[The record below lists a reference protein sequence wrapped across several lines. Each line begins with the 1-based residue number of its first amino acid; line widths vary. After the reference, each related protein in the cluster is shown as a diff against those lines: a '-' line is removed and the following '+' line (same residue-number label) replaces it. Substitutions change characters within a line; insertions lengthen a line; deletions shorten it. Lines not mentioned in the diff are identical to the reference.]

1 MTDER
6 LPALCKVVGCAC
18 AQGVK
23 RLPAVNGS
31 LEADSIWL
39 ACCFSPRRAANPA
52 MTRRDPIV
60 NDRANLEGAITITG
74 RKTEKAR
81 IIKTKP
87 APMKAKKYANCCV
100 FGIRY
105 LQAYTDKDVCAYCV
119 LRLSLRA

>member
-1 MTDER
+1 M
-6 LPALCKVVGCAC
+6 
-18 AQGVK
+18 
-23 RLPAVNGS
+23 NGS

-39 ACCFSPRRAANPA
+39 ACCFKPRRAANPA

-105 LQAYTDKDVCAYCV
+105 LQTCHDKDLFAWSV
-119 LRLSLRA
+119 LKLM